1 MRRLAA
7 ILVALAGV
15 KRFAV
20 VSSGI
25 AILALAAGSGRAADW
40 QIEADNYLNA
50 SGVYPQIPNDSNNA
64 YYFTAPTGLT
74 ATVDGAVWLKTG
86 SATPVLNTQNF
97 GVSVYYKNADGT
109 NGGWT
114 YYETEFVNDGGYAGY
129 FLGDANYITDSN
141 LAIAGQETIPTTDFG
156 GVL

>member
-1 MRRLAA
+1 MA
-7 ILVALAGV
+7 I
-15 KRFAV
+15 

-25 AILALAAGSGRAADW
+25 AILAITAGSGRAADW
-40 QIEADNYLNA
+40 QIDADNYYNA

-129 FLGDANYITDSN
+129 FLGDANYITNSN
-141 LAIAGQETIPTTDFG
+141 LGDCRPGDDSHDGLRRGPVNVEPGA
-156 GVL
+156 VLSPNVD